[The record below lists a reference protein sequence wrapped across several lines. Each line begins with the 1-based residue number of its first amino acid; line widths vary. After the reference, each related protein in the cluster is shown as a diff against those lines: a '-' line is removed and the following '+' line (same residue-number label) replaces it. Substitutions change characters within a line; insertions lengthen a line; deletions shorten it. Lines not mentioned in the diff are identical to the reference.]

1 VHKGRNLWGAAGCG
15 SFGGHAWLGQVLAGL
30 LLCLVVIGCAMAP
43 PPQPTAA
50 NPRGQTAVPSPQP
63 FMASLPG
70 PIAAASA
77 PDALAAGLHS
87 YQQYC
92 AACHGEE
99 GRSSVA
105 APLDE
110 HGHAW
115 HHPDSFL
122 VQTIRQGTH
131 RVQADLGTPD
141 VAMPPFEGILT
152 PEDIH
157 TLIAFFKASWTPDQR
172 QHQWDRTVRA
182 DFTIY

>member
-1 VHKGRNLWGAAGCG
+1 MGSREVRVRERRNLWGDAG
-15 SFGGHAWLGQVLAGL
+15 GGRFRGHERLGQALAGL
-30 LLCLVVIGCAMAP
+30 LLCLIVIGCATAP
-43 PPQPTAA
+43 SSQPTAA
-50 NPRGQTAVPSPQP
+50 PSPQP

-77 PDALAAGLHS
+77 PEVLAAGARS

-105 APLDE
+105 APLDQ

-122 VQTIRQGTH
+122 IQTIRQGTL

-152 PEDIH
+152 PEDIL
-157 TLIAFFKASWTPDQR
+157 TLITFFKASWTPEQR

>member
-1 VHKGRNLWGAAGCG
+1 
-15 SFGGHAWLGQVLAGL
+15 
-30 LLCLVVIGCAMAP
+30 
-43 PPQPTAA
+43 
-50 NPRGQTAVPSPQP
+50 
-63 FMASLPG
+63 MASLPG

-77 PDALAAGLHS
+77 PEVLAAGARS

-105 APLDE
+105 APLDQ

-122 VQTIRQGTH
+122 IQTIRQGTL

-152 PEDIH
+152 PEDIL
-157 TLIAFFKASWTPDQR
+157 TLITFFKASWTPEQR